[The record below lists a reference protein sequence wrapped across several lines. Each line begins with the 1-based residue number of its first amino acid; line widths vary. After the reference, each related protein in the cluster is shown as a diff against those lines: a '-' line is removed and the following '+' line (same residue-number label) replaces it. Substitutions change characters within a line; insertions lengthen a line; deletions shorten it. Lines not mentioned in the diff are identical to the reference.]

1 MEINNVSK
9 NPCLTQEQVDELKQR
24 NEERVAR
31 ENAAKRER
39 RMAIED
45 HIERRQNREK
55 LD

>member
-1 MEINNVSK
+1 MNGDNTVGT
-9 NPCLTQEQVDELKQR
+9 PCLTQEQADELKQR

-31 ENAAKRER
+31 DNAAKRER